1 MFSRPLL
8 ILLSLILLGSNVATL
23 TWSTATAGLS
33 GLLGAA
39 GINTVYSQMQSRQK
53 NQARQLARV
62 QAREVALR
70 QRVQDT
76 GKRIQKRTVKSAAAN
91 IGSLPAE
98 AVPYLGWAV
107 VVGVTGYELMLA
119 CENLRDLQ
127 DLYREMEADEV
138 EPPEAMRVICEPGLK
153 SFSEAWAQVPD
164 SLAAEYAEFQSWA
177 VNTAVTGTM
186 PPLAPEE

>member
-8 ILLSLILLGSNVATL
+8 ILLCLVLLGGNIATL

-33 GLLGAA
+33 ALLSAA
-39 GINTVYSQMQSRQK
+39 GVKTVYQDMQSRQQK
-53 NQARQLARV
+53 QTRQLAAV
-62 QAREVALR
+62 QARESALR

-98 AVPYLGWAV
+98 AIPYLGWAV

-119 CENLRDLQ
+119 CDNLRDLQ
-127 DLYREMEADEV
+127 DLYREVEAGDV
-138 EPPEAMRVICEPGLK
+138 AAPEAMQAICNPGLK
-153 SFSEAWAQVPD
+153 SFSEAWAQVPE
-164 SLAAEYAEFQSWA
+164 SLAEEYAEFQAWA
-177 VNTAVTGTM
+177 MSAAATGTM
-186 PPLAPEE
+186 PPLVPEE